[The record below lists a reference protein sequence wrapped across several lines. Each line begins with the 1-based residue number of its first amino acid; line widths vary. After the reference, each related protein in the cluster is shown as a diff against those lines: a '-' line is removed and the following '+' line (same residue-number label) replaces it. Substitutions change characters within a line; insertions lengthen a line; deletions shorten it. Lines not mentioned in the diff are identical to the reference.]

1 MAPSKSFDA
10 PKSEDT
16 EGSILLMSGLLK
28 MERIQY
34 EVITRVFRQCL
45 SQCVSMGTEES
56 KS

>member
-16 EGSILLMSGLLK
+16 EDSILLMSGLLK
-28 MERIQY
+28 MDRIQH
-34 EVITRVFRQCL
+34 EVIARVFRRYL
-45 SQCVSMGTEES
+45 SQCVSMGTEEL